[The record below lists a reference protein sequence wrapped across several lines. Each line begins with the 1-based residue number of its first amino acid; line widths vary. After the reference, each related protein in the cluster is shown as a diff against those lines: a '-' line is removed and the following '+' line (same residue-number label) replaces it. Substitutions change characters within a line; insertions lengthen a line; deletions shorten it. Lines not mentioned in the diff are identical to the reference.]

1 MVKGICDNEKGVKNM
16 GLRDLE
22 NVTNAVTRKGV
33 SGSPIV
39 QQDIN
44 NIFAINTSVTPQMTA
59 NNEFFNYIHQHYANK
74 SSAKLPYLADNKVMR
89 ADNKYMRCIAD
100 GHIKISPYGFFEGA
114 SSAARTM
121 YVNTLRL
128 VNDKVNFQ
136 FLVQAY

>member
-44 NIFAINTSVTPQMTA
+44 NIFAIN
-59 NNEFFNYIHQHYANK
+59 NLLDILF
-74 SSAKLPYLADNKVMR
+74 
-89 ADNKYMRCIAD
+89 
-100 GHIKISPYGFFEGA
+100 
-114 SSAARTM
+114 
-121 YVNTLRL
+121 
-128 VNDKVNFQ
+128 
-136 FLVQAY
+136 